1 MIHAGIAE
9 NTETVEGLV
18 GPEPV
23 EESAKMHQIFE
34 GARQVFLRDGF
45 DGASM
50 NDIARAAGVSKG
62 TVYAYFVGKEQL
74 FEALVIFD
82 RQRQAEQI
90 CQFDRDDPDTRAVLQ
105 RFGTELM
112 MTMLQPEHLAHL
124 RMVIGIAAR
133 FPKIGQAFYDAGPRC
148 AVNKLSNYLREKS
161 DAGVLRIADSTLAAR
176 QLIELCKADL
186 FLSAVF
192 AQTAQFGSDEIE
204 KKISGALDMFL
215 SYYGKHETNGA
226 DT

>member
-1 MIHAGIAE
+1 MIDAGIE
-9 NTETVEGLV
+9 ETSKTVEGLSK
-18 GPEPV
+18 PEPV

-34 GARQVFLRDGF
+34 GARRVFLRDGF

-90 CQFDRDDPDTRAVLQ
+90 CQFDRDDPDARAVLH
-105 RFGTELM
+105 RFGTDLM

-133 FPKIGQAFYDAGPRC
+133 FPQIGRAFYEAGPRF
-148 AVNKLSNYLREKS
+148 AINKLSNYLREKS
-161 DAGVLRIADSTLAAR
+161 DAGVLQIADATLAAR
-176 QLIELCKADL
+176 QLIELCKVDL
-186 FLSAVF
+186 FLAAVF
-192 AQTAQFGSDEIE
+192 AQTPQFSRAEVE

-226 DT
+226 GT